1 MRRCGREAINEK
13 RIRRLYR
20 VAGLALRKPKRRRIQ
35 RDAVLRL
42 RLTAP
47 NQEWATNFVS
57 DTTSNGKVLRFFG
70 VVDQFRRK

>member
-1 MRRCGREAINEK
+1 MRRCGSEAINEK

-20 VAGLALRKPKRRRIQ
+20 VAGLTLRKRKRKRIQ

-47 NQEWATNFVS
+47 NQELAADFVS
-57 DTTSNGKVLRFFG
+57 DSASNGKVLRFLG